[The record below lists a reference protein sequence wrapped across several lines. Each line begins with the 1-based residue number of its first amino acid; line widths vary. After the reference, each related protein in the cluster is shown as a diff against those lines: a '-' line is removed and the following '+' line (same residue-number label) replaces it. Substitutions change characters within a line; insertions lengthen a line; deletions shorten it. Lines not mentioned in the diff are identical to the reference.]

1 MGKIEEFKHQVLDAY
16 FLMRYNMPKDGAV
29 QQNRTTLSIQ
39 EDLEPMIRLSGE
51 DIINYMMDHDFSTT
65 TEPDGTVTWAIWRT
79 F

>member
-51 DIINYMMDHDFSTT
+51 DIINYMMDHGFSTT